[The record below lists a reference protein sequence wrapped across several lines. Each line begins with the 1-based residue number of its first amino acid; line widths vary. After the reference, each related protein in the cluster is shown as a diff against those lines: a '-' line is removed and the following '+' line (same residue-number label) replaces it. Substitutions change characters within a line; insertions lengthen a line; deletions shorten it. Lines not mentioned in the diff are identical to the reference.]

1 MYAQLILAFLY
12 LVLFSDIIFKNKNK
26 VEKISLCINFIFFRR
41 KNA

>member
-26 VEKISLCINFIFFRR
+26 VEKISLCINFIFFRI